1 MGTMMRTALPAA
13 RLPGRGQGG
22 APGTFVSFARRLVLE
37 IVNLLV
43 VWQQRLE
50 DRDCLQRMDAA
61 RLRDIGITRLEALRE
76 SEKPFW
82 RV

>member
-1 MGTMMRTALPAA
+1 MTRTALPAA

-22 APGTFVSFARRLVLE
+22 ARSFARRLVLG

-50 DRDCLQRMDAA
+50 NRTCLQDMGEA
-61 RLRDIGITRLEALRE
+61 RLRDIGLTRAEARRE

-82 RV
+82 RA

>member
-1 MGTMMRTALPAA
+1 MTRTALPAA

-22 APGTFVSFARRLVLE
+22 ARSFARRLVLG

-50 DRDCLQRMDAA
+50 DRTCLQDMGEA
-61 RLRDIGITRLEALRE
+61 RLCDIGLTRAEVRRE

-82 RV
+82 RA